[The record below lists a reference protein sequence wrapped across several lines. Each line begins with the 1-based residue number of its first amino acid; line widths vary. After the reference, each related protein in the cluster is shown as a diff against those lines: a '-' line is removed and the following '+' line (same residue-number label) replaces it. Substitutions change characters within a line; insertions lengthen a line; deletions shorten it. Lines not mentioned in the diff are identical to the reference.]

1 MINQQQTFPTL
12 KKTQKRILSGMFVV
26 LYGLFLAGCPM
37 DFPEF
42 AWNNINIVNT
52 STRTLY
58 YVSNSRFADHSL
70 YLLKFNEI
78 KVVPLC
84 IGNCSNGFDERI
96 DFYQDAQKTCYLFS
110 LNSSILR
117 GSYNDVVILQGN
129 TYQRLSR
136 AEYEKLKPTFKPHPY
151 DASLCKPAP
160 KTERK

>member
-1 MINQQQTFPTL
+1 MTSPQQTSAVS
-12 KKTQKRILSGMFVV
+12 QKPQRRFLSGMFAA
-26 LYGLFLAGCPM
+26 LCGLFLAGC

-42 AWNNINIVNT
+42 AWNNVNIVNT